1 MKKMESEQSRY
12 SKVGIGLGMLLASTL
27 VVLLWIL
34 ALLLLPL
41 ASYLG
46 PTLTSILFAILF
58 TFALPIL
65 ATSSLLM
72 IAGPCLCLATPREAR
87 ATGWI
92 MLTVALAT
100 LNILVYLLPFLGP
113 VSPLLS
119 KAGLLLPFA
128 AQFSLTMFLRK
139 LSQFLRRPD
148 LVSLATS
155 TLSLGAIAVVLAI
168 LTRWSPLLAVGVLL
182 FGLLAYL
189 RQLRLLTQLRT
200 AILEKARPA
209 ST

>member
-1 MKKMESEQSRY
+1 
-12 SKVGIGLGMLLASTL
+12 
-27 VVLLWIL
+27 
-34 ALLLLPL
+34 
-41 ASYLG
+41 
-46 PTLTSILFAILF
+46 
-58 TFALPIL
+58 
-65 ATSSLLM
+65 
-72 IAGPCLCLATPREAR
+72 
-87 ATGWI
+87 
-92 MLTVALAT
+92 
-100 LNILVYLLPFLGP
+100 
-113 VSPLLS
+113 
-119 KAGLLLPFA
+119 
-128 AQFSLTMFLRK
+128 MFLRK

-168 LTRWSPLLAVGVLL
+168 LTRWSSLLAVGVLL